1 MNLRAGLIFLVLG
14 FIGLLIVMGAASFV
28 RWLKISYPLQ
38 YRTILVV
45 LCLLL
50 VGAGVWVYMEVKERP
65 VFHAGDLMTLEE
77 PVVARV
83 IPADRHAPA
92 TSCIVEIYEHLS
104 VVEMQ
109 SGTLKAR
116 VESNNRSSPSFC
128 PIGADV
134 QIELAWLN
142 HFTLTHRH

>member
-1 MNLRAGLIFLVLG
+1 MNLRAALIFLVLG

-83 IPADRHAPA
+83 IPAVRNAPA

-104 VVEMQ
+104 VVEVH

-116 VESNNRSSPSFC
+116 VESNNRSGPSFC

-142 HFTLTHRH
+142 HFTLTYRH

>member
-83 IPADRHAPA
+83 IPAVRNAPA

-104 VVEMQ
+104 VVEVH

-116 VESNNRSSPSFC
+116 VESNNRSGPSFC

-142 HFTLTHRH
+142 HFTLTYRH